1 MNKRKYDELGQLK
14 GVSPATAEA
23 LVAAGFYNVGKVA
36 RAKPDRWAAALP
48 KFNESVLSRLEGVI
62 GQAEAHIRNSARTA
76 PVVDAST
83 VVAEYWDEAMEMPE
97 FRFALLKRISAH
109 PPTRA
114 CIIRNLVD
122 ELDD

>member
-1 MNKRKYDELGQLK
+1 MNKRNYEELRQLN
-14 GVSPATAEA
+14 GVSPTTARA
-23 LVAAGFYNVGKVA
+23 LVAAGFTSIGKVA
-36 RAKPDRWAAALP
+36 RAKPDQWAAALP
-48 KFNESVLSRLEGVI
+48 NFNESVLSRLEGVI
-62 GQAEAHIRNSARTA
+62 GRAEAHMRNGA

-114 CIIRNLVD
+114 CIIQNLVD

>member
-36 RAKPDRWAAALP
+36 RAKPDQWATALP

-62 GQAEAHIRNSARTA
+62 GQAEAHMRSGA

-83 VVAEYWDEAMEMPE
+83 VVAEYWDEAIEMPE

-122 ELDD
+122 DLD

>member
-1 MNKRKYDELGQLK
+1 MNKRKYDEVGQLK
-14 GVSPATAEA
+14 GVSPATAKA
-23 LVAAGFYNVGKVA
+23 LVAAGFANVGQVA
-36 RAKPDRWAAALP
+36 HAKPNRWATALP
-48 KFNESVLSRLEGVI
+48 KFNETVLSRLEGVI
-62 GQAEAHIRNSARTA
+62 GQAEAHMRNGA

-83 VVAEYWDEAMEMPE
+83 VVAEYWDEAMKMPT